1 MLSRYNVSSSLFPL
15 LGTHSAQGIGVGE
28 MMNRLFDDFE
38 TALETVR
45 PRLIGQG
52 RVQLR
57 DTGEAVQLAVDL
69 PGCRQEDIDL
79 AIEGTT
85 LSLSA
90 AAPQNTVPEGFT
102 LIHRERQPAPLQWS
116 VELPYLVEVE
126 AISATFQQG
135 RLLVTLPKAAAAK
148 PRTIAVT
155 TA

>member
-1 MLSRYNVSSSLFPL
+1 MLSRYNVSRSLFPL
-15 LGTHSAQGIGVGE
+15 WGNPSPQGLGMGE

-38 TALETVR
+38 IALEAVR
-45 PRLIGQG
+45 PRTFGQG
-52 RVQLR
+52 RVQMR

-69 PGCRQEDIDL
+69 PGCRQDDIDL

-90 AAPQNTVPEGFT
+90 AAPETAVPEGFK
-102 LIHRERQPAPLQWS
+102 LIHQERQPAALQWS
-116 VELPYLVEVE
+116 LELPYPVQTEDV
-126 AISATFQQG
+126 SASFQQG

-148 PRTIAVT
+148 PRAIPVT